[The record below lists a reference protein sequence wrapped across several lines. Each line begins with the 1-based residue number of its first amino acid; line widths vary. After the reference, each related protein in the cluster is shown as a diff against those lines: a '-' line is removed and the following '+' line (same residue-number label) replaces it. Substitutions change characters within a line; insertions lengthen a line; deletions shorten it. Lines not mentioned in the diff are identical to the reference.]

1 MDARTLL
8 RRPSAFLPLGM
19 SLAGFALVGWF
30 VVSAGVVRGQH
41 DEGAVA
47 RVFQALMVGQ
57 IPIMGCFAL
66 RWLPRAPRPAALIL
80 ALQLAAAF
88 AAIGRLLLLEA

>member
-19 SLAGFALVGWF
+19 SLAAMALVGWF
-30 VVSAGVVRGQH
+30 VASMGVVRPH
-41 DEGAVA
+41 DEGAAA
-47 RVFQALMVGQ
+47 RIFQLLMLGQMPIVGS
-57 IPIMGCFAL
+57 FAL
-66 RWLPRAPRPAALIL
+66 TWLPRAPRSVLLIL

-88 AAIGRLLLLEA
+88 AAIGLVLVLES